1 MRNENLQLP
10 PRCRIP
16 GILNSISAVLR
27 DLALDVGKAT
37 VDGDD
42 KRFHNRF
49 FVLNTKGGKVT
60 DEQQIKEITT
70 ALGVLLKAKSALSS
84 VSRPKFDS
92 PQGDTGRMNALMGT
106 TLSLALCYCAL

>member
-1 MRNENLQLP
+1 MSINVP
-10 PRCRIP
+10 CRIP

-49 FVLNTKGGKVT
+49 FVRDAKGGKVM
-60 DEQQIKEITT
+60 DDQQILEITT

-84 VSRPKFDS
+84 VARPKFDS
-92 PQGDTGRMNALMGT
+92 PQGDTGRMNALMGMQEAHHPC
-106 TLSLALCYCAL
+106 LAS